1 MHLKISTLLIS
12 FILITQVSFSAIVSG
27 TITDEVGNPIP
38 FASVYI
44 ENSTTG
50 VSANLQGKYFIELPT
65 GNHTLVYST
74 IGYDN
79 FEKQITLKQN
89 QHLKID
95 ITLLANISAIDEV
108 EIVADKID
116 LAKSIMSKVRKN
128 RKTYNNNINNYKCD
142 IYVKSSFEK
151 EYKTQDTILGDY
163 SEIKDINE
171 YLKKDKLNLIEYIAE
186 AYFKKPNKYKEN
198 IIAYHD
204 FSEAKPMGMSI
215 TVNAGIESSDIAPK
229 HHHEKNPYI
238 FETNNLTQSFNFYK
252 NTLNLAQLSNQP
264 IKSPIAIGSSL
275 TYRYEYIETFFENKV
290 KIYKLKVKPINKH
303 DALFYG
309 NIFIE
314 DSTWAL
320 IAVDL
325 SINKNALMMH
335 KNFKIIENYKQVKNG
350 VYLPEKLSLIYTIK
364 DGKKNILGETR
375 IKYKDYNVNY
385 EINKKI
391 FNNEIKTFEEDAF
404 DRDSVFWENNRLLE
418 LKATELKFITKTDSI
433 KKYYASNEFLDKQ
446 DSIYNRINWWSPFV
460 QIGHRNHYSGL
471 EYGVGGLLQQVVP
484 FGVGGYRHK
493 LPLYFNKEFSNGM
506 LLEIKE
512 EIDYGFNNKD
522 IKGKFGIGL
531 TYFPKKFV
539 RTYISFGNTYEM
551 INNFASIEQT
561 FSRSNYVNTKSFS
574 IKQRI
579 EIFNGLFAE
588 LSLLYS
594 NQIPIVDLQLSKWS
608 IYIFGEL
615 NEPIDFEEY
624 TKSEIKLKLKYI
636 LNQKYMIKGGKK
648 IIIGDNN
655 PELFF
660 EYKKGIPNLFN
671 SEVDFDYIELGARA
685 EHKLARFGSS
695 RWQVTAGI
703 FTNKNNLRVLE
714 HKYFRG
720 SDIIFFSDPLK
731 SFQLLG
737 KTLNTNSEF
746 LQANYIHHFDGTILN
761 KVPLIKYLKISLAGG
776 AGAMSIPEQDF
787 YHFEM
792 FAGVEKVIRI
802 KKQLFRLGVY
812 GVTADNS
819 LSSPDITI
827 KIGISPFNNYSK
839 KWTY

>member
-1 MHLKISTLLIS
+1 MNIKIFPLLFTFIFLKQIAFSSIISGKI
-12 FILITQVSFSAIVSG
+12 ADNNG
-27 TITDEVGNPIP
+27 KAIP
-38 FASVYI
+38 FASVYV
-44 ENSTTG
+44 ENSTIG
-50 VSANLQGKYFIELPT
+50 VSANLQGKYFIELPS
-65 GNHTLVYST
+65 GNYTLVYST
-74 IGYDN
+74 IGYNN
-79 FEKQITLKQN
+79 FEKQISLKQN
-89 QHLKID
+89 QHLKIN
-95 ITLLANISAIDEV
+95 ITLLTNISVIDEV

-116 LAKSIMSKVRKN
+116 LAKSIMSKVRKK
-128 RKTYNNNINNYKCD
+128 RKIYIDNINNYKCD

-151 EYKTQDTILGDY
+151 EYKTQDTIRGEF

-215 TVNAGIESSDIAPK
+215 TVSAGIESSDIAPK

-252 NTLNLAQLSNQP
+252 NTLNIPQLCNQP

-275 TYRYEYIETFFENKV
+275 TYKYEYIETFFENKV

-320 IAVDL
+320 IAIDL
-325 SINKNALMMH
+325 SINEKALMMH
-335 KNFKIIENYKQVKNG
+335 KNFNIIENYKRIEENI
-350 VYLPEKLSLIYTIK
+350 YLPEKLNIIYTIK

-375 IKYKDYNVNY
+375 IKYKGYSVNY
-385 EINKKI
+385 EINKKL

-404 DRDSVFWENNRLLE
+404 ERDSIFWEENRLLE
-418 LKATELKFITKTDSI
+418 LKTTELDFITKTDSI

-506 LLEIKE
+506 LLETKE
-512 EIDYGFNNKD
+512 QIDYV
-522 IKGKFGIGL
+522 GL

-539 RTYISFGNTYEM
+539 RTYISFGNTYEL

-594 NQIPIVDLQLSKWS
+594 NQIPITDMQLSKWS
-608 IYIFGEL
+608 EYIFGEL

-636 LNQKYMIKGGKK
+636 INQKYMIKGGKK
-648 IIIGDNN
+648 IIIGENN

-660 EYKKGIPNLFN
+660 EYKKGIPNLFS
-671 SEVDFDYIELGARA
+671 SEVDYDYIELGARA
-685 EHKLARFGSS
+685 EHKLARFGTS
-695 RWQVTAGI
+695 RWQISAGSFI
-703 FTNKNNLRVLE
+703 NKSNLRVLE
-714 HKYFRG
+714 YKYFRG
-720 SDIIFFSDPLK
+720 SDIYFFSDPLK

-776 AGAMSIPEQDF
+776 AGTMSIPEQDF

-792 FAGVEKVIRI
+792 FAGIEKVIRI

-812 GVTADNS
+812 AVTADNT
-819 LSSPDITI
+819 LSSPNLTF

>member
-1 MHLKISTLLIS
+1 MIQKFTILFLSFLILTKV
-12 FILITQVSFSAIVSG
+12 IFSAIVSG
-27 TITDEVGNPIP
+27 TITDREGNPLP
-38 FASVYI
+38 FASVYV

-50 VSANLQGKYFIELPT
+50 VSSNFQGKYFIELEA
-65 GNHTLVYST
+65 GKYTLIYNI

-79 FEKQITLKQN
+79 FKKQIILKYN

-95 ITLLANISAIDEV
+95 VVLSENISAIDEV

-128 RKTYNNNINNYKCD
+128 RKNYIDNISNYKCD

-151 EYKTQDTILGDY
+151 EYKTQDTVLGDY

-171 YLKKDKLNLIEYIAE
+171 YLKKDRLNLIEYIAKT
-186 AYFKKPNKYKEN
+186 YYKKPNKYKEN

-204 FSEAKPMGMSI
+204 FSEAKPQGMSI
-215 TVNAGIESSDIAPK
+215 TVSVGVESSDIAPRQ
-229 HHHEKNPYI
+229 HHSKNPYI

-252 NTLNLAQLSNQP
+252 NILNVPQLCNQP
-264 IKSPIAIGSSL
+264 IKSPIAIGSAF

-290 KIYKLKVKPINKH
+290 KIYKLKVKPLNKY

-325 SINKNALMMH
+325 SINENALMMH
-335 KNFKIIENYKQVKNG
+335 KNFKIIENYKCIEKG
-350 VYLPEKLSLIYTIK
+350 IYLPDKLNIIYTIK

-375 IKYKDYNVNY
+375 IKYKSYNVNY

-391 FNNEIKTFEEDAF
+391 FSNEIKTFEEDAF
-404 DRDSVFWENNRLLE
+404 DRDSIFWEANRLLE
-418 LKATELKFITKTDSI
+418 LKKSELKFISKTDSI
-433 KKYYASNEFLDKQ
+433 KRYYASNEFLDKQ

-460 QIGHRNHYSGL
+460 QIGYRSHYSGL

-493 LPLYFNKEFSNGM
+493 LPFFFNKEFDNGM
-506 LLEIKE
+506 LLETKE
-512 EIDYGFNNKD
+512 EVDYGFNNKD
-522 IKGKFGIGL
+522 IKGKFGVGL

-539 RTYISFGNTYEM
+539 RTYITIGNAYEM

-561 FSRSNYVNTKSFS
+561 FSRSNYVNTKSLS

-579 EIFNGLFAE
+579 EVFNGLFAE
-588 LSLLYS
+588 LSILYS
-594 NQIPIVDLQLSKWS
+594 NQVPIVDLQLSKWS
-608 IYIFGEL
+608 EYVFGKL

-636 LNQKYMIKGGKK
+636 INQKYMIKRGKK
-648 IIIGDNN
+648 IIIGKNK

-685 EHKLARFGSS
+685 EQKLARFGSS
-695 RWQVTAGI
+695 RWQVSAGSFI
-703 FTNKNNLRVLE
+703 NKSNLRVLE
-714 HKYFRG
+714 FKYFRG
-720 SDIIFFSDPLK
+720 SDIYFFSDPLK

-761 KVPLIKYLKISLAGG
+761 KVPLLKYLKISLAGG
-776 AGAMSIPEQDF
+776 VGTMSIPKQNF

-792 FAGVEKVIRI
+792 FAGIEKVIRI
-802 KKQLFRLGVY
+802 KQQLFRLGIY
-812 GVTADNS
+812 GVTADNT

-827 KIGISPFNNYSK
+827 KIGISPFDSYSK